1 MAVGSLQQ
9 HRQVIGANEIM
20 SSSARGGGKK
30 KKKLETN
37 LDPRVVESGSH
48 GTLETIHFPAKESL
62 LRKGLSEREG
72 DSCAR
77 VGTSGVVL
85 VLIIHQCRDLRF

>member
-20 SSSARGGGKK
+20 SGSARGGGK